1 MATVGAVTSAVPPGG
16 EPTRRATARLALFPL
31 PMPLFPGTPL
41 PLHVFEPRY
50 RQLVADVR
58 ASEPIHQ
65 HFGVVGTR
73 SPAGM
78 TPSAS
83 AADLRAVGTTARVLE
98 VEEFDD
104 GRYDITTIG
113 SRRFRLL
120 RLVDDGHPYLVGEV
134 EWIDTPLQADEEV
147 PPPLVD
153 SVASAFDTYI
163 ATVARLQDLTLD
175 DLELPSSGE
184 SLSWTV
190 ATVALLTGDERH
202 DLLATVS
209 TSDRLLHELAML
221 RRETALIRAT
231 RTLPAT
237 DGMLAVDHSNS

>member
-1 MATVGAVTSAVPPGG
+1 MGRVTSAVPPGG
-16 EPTRRATARLALFPL
+16 GPTRRRVEHLALFPL

-65 HFGVVGTR
+65 HFGVVSTCR
-73 SPAGM
+73 PAGM
-78 TPSAS
+78 TP
-83 AADLRAVGTTARVLE
+83 AATVGDLRTVGTTARVLE
-98 VEEFDD
+98 VEAFDD
-104 GRYDITTIG
+104 GRFDLTTIG

-120 RLVDDGHPYLVGEV
+120 GLVDDGHPYLVGEI
-134 EWIDTPLQADEEV
+134 EWIDAPLRAEEDV
-147 PPPLVD
+147 PEPLVR

-163 ATVARLQDLTLD
+163 ATVAALQDLTLD
-175 DLELPSSGE
+175 ELELPSSGE

-190 ATVALLTGDERH
+190 ATVALFTGDERH

-209 TSDRLLHELAML
+209 TRDRLLKQLAML
-221 RRETALIRAT
+221 RRETALVRAT

-237 DGMLAVDHSNS
+237 DGMLTIDHSDS